1 MNLLKMAKALFT
13 SAPRISASDGAA
25 RVRSAEAVL
34 VDVREPGE
42 WPDGVAEHAVLLP
55 LSDLTGARVQWTAFL
70 AQAAGREIL
79 VYCLSGGRS
88 AIAARV
94 LVSEGHRAA
103 NTGGISEWTSAGW
116 TLVKPGKSGKRGR

>member
-1 MNLLKMAKALFT
+1 MNLLRMAKALFT
-13 SAPRISASDGAA
+13 SAPRFTPLECAA
-25 RVRSAEAVL
+25 RVRSAEAIL

-70 AQAAGREIL
+70 AGVSGREIL

-88 AIAARV
+88 GIAARL

-103 NTGGISEWTSAGW
+103 NTGGLSEWTSAGW
-116 TLVKPGKSGKRGR
+116 LLVKPDKSGKRRH

>member
-13 SAPRISASDGAA
+13 SAPRVTPLDCAA
-25 RVRSAEAVL
+25 RVRSAEALL

-55 LSDLTGARVQWTAFL
+55 LSDLTGARIHWKAFL
-70 AQAAGREIL
+70 AEAAGREIL

-88 AIAARV
+88 AIAARL

-103 NTGGISEWTSAGW
+103 NTGGLSEWASAGW
-116 TLVKPGKSGKRGR
+116 PLVKPGKSGKRGR